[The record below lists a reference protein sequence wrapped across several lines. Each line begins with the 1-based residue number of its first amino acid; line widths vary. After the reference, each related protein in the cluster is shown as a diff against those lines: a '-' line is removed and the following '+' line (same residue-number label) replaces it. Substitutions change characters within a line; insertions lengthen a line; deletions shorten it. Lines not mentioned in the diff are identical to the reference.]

1 MIATLQED
9 LLNIVKCFKEK
20 VNPSF
25 EPSPKDIVKI
35 KDIITNYPS
44 GRETLDR
51 TNTLYTSI
59 DYEGLKRHGVK
70 DFSFSLEDYSE
81 WQTETIE
88 QLKQDFIKR
97 RKDTWLS
104 MRDN

>member
-1 MIATLQED
+1 MIAALEQDILKIIEQ
-9 LLNIVKCFKEK
+9 FKK
-20 VNPSF
+20 HVNPSF
-25 EPSPKDIVKI
+25 TATPHDLQKI

-51 TNTLYTSI
+51 TNTLYTCI
-59 DYEGLKRHGVK
+59 DYAGLKRHGVK

-88 QLKQDFIKR
+88 QSKQDFIKR
-97 RKDTWLS
+97 RKETWLS

>member
-9 LLNIVKCFKEK
+9 LLNIVKRFKEE

-35 KDIITNYPS
+35 KDIITNYSS

-51 TNTLYTSI
+51 TNTLYTCI
-59 DYEGLKRHGVK
+59 DYAGLKRYGVK

-81 WQTETIE
+81 WQNETIE
-88 QLKQDFIKR
+88 ILKKEYASR
-97 RKDTWLS
+97 RKPVCL
-104 MRDN
+104 

>member
-9 LLNIVKCFKEK
+9 LLNIVKRFKEE

-25 EPSPKDIVKI
+25 EPSPKDIAKI

-51 TNTLYTSI
+51 TNTLYTCI
-59 DYEGLKRHGVK
+59 DYAGLKRHAVK

-97 RKDTWLS
+97 RKETWLS
-104 MRDN
+104 MKDN